1 MPRTSPRS
9 SPKQKRRSS
18 PRRSVGKVGKGN
30 VKLVKITKSPRKGK
44 KLRAVFRRSN
54 GKEFVRDFG
63 DASMSD
69 YTRHHDKQRRANYL
83 SRHRHDT
90 STGDPT
96 RAGYLSKEILW
107 GNSTSL
113 KENIAAYKRRHGL

>member
-1 MPRTSPRS
+1 MPRSA
-9 SPKQKRRSS
+9 
-18 PRRSVGKVGKGN
+18 PRRSAVR
-30 VKLVKITKSPRKGK
+30 LVKVVKSPRKGK

-54 GKEFVRDFG
+54 GREFSRDFG

-90 STGDPT
+90 RTGDPT

-107 GNSTSL
+107 GSSTSL
-113 KENIAAYKRRHGL
+113 RANVAAYKRRHGL